1 MADASE
7 KTGVGDAG
15 AGVVAIRR
23 DDGNVHGAVAVAC
36 DGAAVAQGE
45 TAAILSMI
53 ERAARDPAVDIS
65 KMERLFEMQQQVAA
79 RRARADYLAAFSAL
93 QAKLPAVERRGTGH
107 NNKRYARFEDL
118 ISVIRPHLAAHGFS
132 LSFRVER
139 QAAEITIAG
148 VLGHAGGHSET
159 TSLPLPADASGS
171 KNNVQAWGSAI
182 SYGKRYVALTLL
194 GIATED
200 EDDDGRK
207 AGAGPTIS
215 DDQAIALRDLIEA
228 TGTDEAAFCKYLGTD
243 KLSQL
248 PAQAFERAMMA
259 LKKKAAK
266 R

>member
-1 MADASE
+1 MGDASE
-7 KTGVGDAG
+7 KIGAGDAS
-15 AGVVAIRR
+15 AGVVAVRR
-23 DDGNVHGAVAVAC
+23 DDGDVSRNGAVA
-36 DGAAVAQGE
+36 GAAVAQSE

-53 ERAARDPAVDIS
+53 ERAARDPAVDIN
-65 KMERLFEMQQQVAA
+65 KMERLFEMQQQAAA
-79 RRARADYLAAFSAL
+79 RRARTEYLAAFSAL
-93 QAKLPAVERRGTGH
+93 QSVLPAVERRGTGH

-118 ISVIRPHLAAHGFS
+118 ISAIRPHLAAHGFS

-139 QAAEITIAG
+139 QAAEINIAG
-148 VLGHAGGHSET
+148 VLGHAGGHSEM

-171 KNNVQAWGSAI
+171 KNGVQAWGSAI

-207 AGAGPTIS
+207 AGAGPSIT
-215 DDQAIALRDLIEA
+215 DDQAMALRELIEA
-228 TGTDEAAFCKYLGTD
+228 TGTDEAAFCKYLSTD
-243 KLSQL
+243 KLGTL
-248 PAQAFERAMMA
+248 PAASYDRAVAA